1 MSDVLGKLLIA
12 PPKLQDWRFSKSV
25 IYMWKHDVSGAGG
38 VIINKRIDNP
48 SFHMV
53 CRDGKIAQNPK
64 VNPLMYYGGP
74 VLTNLL
80 GCLHSTDYKIV
91 TTNPEKNSVGF
102 TLDKKILEDIAQN
115 KGPLNYIIT
124 MGMASWMPGQL
135 ESEIDG
141 VPPRLPGTSW
151 LTLDYDP
158 QLVFCAKTKDFWE
171 KCVQKSI
178 EEKSKEVV
186 DKAFSTPHTPHKN

>member
-12 PPKLQDWRFSKSV
+12 PPKMVDWRFSKAV

-38 VIINKRIDNP
+38 IIINKVIQNP
-48 SFHMV
+48 SFQMV
-53 CRDGKIAQNPK
+53 CRDANIIQNSKI
-64 VNPLMYYGGP
+64 NPLIYYGGP

-80 GCLHSTDYKIV
+80 GCLHSTDYKII

-102 TLDKKILEDIAQN
+102 TLDKKILQDIAEN
-115 KGPLNYIIT
+115 KGPKNYVIT

-141 VPPRLPGTSW
+141 TPPRFPGTSW
-151 LTLDYDP
+151 LVVDYDP
-158 QLVFCAKTKDFWE
+158 KLVFGAKTKDFWE

-178 EEKSKEVV
+178 EEKSKEIV
-186 DKAFSTPHTPHKN
+186 DKAFSS

>member
-12 PPKLQDWRFSKSV
+12 PPKMLDWRFAKAV

-48 SFHMV
+48 TFQMV
-53 CRDGKIAQNPK
+53 CRDGKIFQNPK
-64 VNPLMYYGGP
+64 VNPLIYYGGP
-74 VLTNLL
+74 ILTNLI
-80 GCLHSTDYKIV
+80 GCLHSTDYKII
-91 TTNPEKNSVGF
+91 TTNPEQNSVGF

-115 KGPLNYIIT
+115 KGPKNYVIT

-141 VPPRLPGTSW
+141 ALPRLPGTSW
-151 LTLDYDP
+151 LVLDYDP
-158 QLVFCAKTKDFWE
+158 QLVFGAKTKDFWE
-171 KCVQKSI
+171 KCVQRSI
-178 EEKSKEVV
+178 EKISKKIV
-186 DKAFSTPHTPHKN
+186 DKAFSTLHKN

>member
-12 PPKLQDWRFSKSV
+12 PPKMIDWRFSKAV

-38 VIINKRIDNP
+38 VIINKIIENP
-48 SFHMV
+48 SFQMV
-53 CRDGKIAQNPK
+53 CRDSKITQDPK
-64 VNPLMYYGGP
+64 INPLIYYGGP

-91 TTNPEKNSVGF
+91 TTNPEKNSIGF
-102 TLDKKILEDIAQN
+102 TLDKKILEDIAQK
-115 KGPLNYIIT
+115 KGPRNYVIT

-141 VPPRLPGTSW
+141 IPPRLPGTSW
-151 LTLDYDP
+151 LVLDYDP
-158 QLVFCAKTKDFWE
+158 KLIFGAKTKDFWE

-178 EEKSKEVV
+178 ETKSKEIV
-186 DKAFSTPHTPHKN
+186 DKAFSILHKN